1 LDIQNLIFTRR
12 FINMAIG
19 MPKLQQLPPVPG
31 FKTAAIASGIKKNGQ
46 KDLLMV
52 SMTPNTTVAGLYTQN
67 LIVAA
72 PVTLCKERLPGGIAQ
87 ALIVN
92 SGNANVA
99 NGPQGMETAKTIT
112 QTVADALNIKA
123 DTVFTAS
130 TGVIGETLPIDKPLA
145 AIPKLTTNLSDNGW
159 LEAAQ
164 AIMTTD
170 TCPKAISKKIE
181 LDGKSITI
189 TGIAKGAGMIH
200 PNMATMLAF
209 IFTDAAITS
218 PALQT
223 ILSESVETSFNS
235 VSVDGDTSTNDTL
248 MAFASGLAKNS
259 LIEDPHAENA
269 IPLVGAINDLC
280 QELAQWLIRDG
291 EGVTKFVA
299 ITVAGAK
306 TQTAAKQ
313 VAMSVA
319 KSPLVKTALAG
330 CDPNWG
336 RILCAIGYAGVE
348 FPVDEIDIFLGGVQI
363 VKGGV
368 RDPNYKEEQGQ
379 KVMAEEEITIHI
391 DLKSGP
397 AKRTIWSCDLTH
409 EYIDINADYRT

>member
-1 LDIQNLIFTRR
+1 
-12 FINMAIG
+12 MAIG
-19 MPKLQQLPPVPG
+19 MPKLQLLPQVPG
-31 FKTAAIASGIKKNGQ
+31 FKTAATASGIKKNGQ
-46 KDLLMV
+46 ADLLMV
-52 SMTPNTTVAGLYTQN
+52 SMAPNTTVAGLFTQN
-67 LIVAA
+67 RVVAA
-72 PVTLCKERLPGGIAQ
+72 PVTLCKERLANGIAQ

-112 QTVADALNIKA
+112 KTVAKALDIPAK
-123 DTVFTAS
+123 TVFTAS
-130 TGVIGETLPIDKPLA
+130 TGVIGETLPIEKPLT
-145 AIPKLTTNLSDNGW
+145 AIPKLTAALTDNGW
-159 LEAAQ
+159 LDAAK

-170 TCPKAISKKIE
+170 TCPKAATRKIE
-181 LDGKSITI
+181 IDGKTVTI
-189 TGIAKGAGMIH
+189 TAIAKGAGMIH

-259 LIEDPHAENA
+259 IIEDPHSTAA
-269 IPLVGAINDLC
+269 APLLDAINDLC

-291 EGVTKFVA
+291 EGVTKFVT
-299 ITVAGAK
+299 INVAGSRN
-306 TQTAAKQ
+306 QTEAKQ
-313 VAMSVA
+313 VGMSVA
-319 KSPLVKTALAG
+319 RSPLVKTALAG

-348 FPVDEIDIFLGGVQI
+348 FEVDEIDIFLGEVQI

-379 KVMAEEEITIHI
+379 KVMKEEEISITI
-391 DLKSGP
+391 DLKSGSE
-397 AKRTIWSCDLTH
+397 KRTVWSCDLTH
-409 EYIDINADYRT
+409 EYININADYRS

>member
-1 LDIQNLIFTRR
+1 
-12 FINMAIG
+12 MAIG

-31 FKTAAIASGIKKNGQ
+31 FKTAATACGIKKNGLT
-46 KDLLMV
+46 DLLMV
-52 SMTPNTTVAGLYTQN
+52 SMTPNTTVAGLFTLN
-67 LIVAA
+67 RVVAS
-72 PVTLCKERLPGGIAQ
+72 PVTLCKQRLPRGIAQ

-112 QTVADALNIKA
+112 QTVAKALDIPE
-123 DTVFTAS
+123 DTVFCAS
-130 TGVIGETLPIDKPLA
+130 TGVIGETLPVAKPLA
-145 AIPKLTTNLSDNGW
+145 AIPKLTATLTDNGW
-159 LEAAQ
+159 LDAAK

-170 TCPKAISKKIE
+170 TCPKASTRTIE
-181 LDGKSITI
+181 LDGKIVTI

-223 ILSESVETSFNS
+223 ILSEAVETSFNS

-248 MAFASGLAKNS
+248 LAFASGLAQNS
-259 LIEDPHAENA
+259 LIEDPHSAVAAPFIAA
-269 IPLVGAINDLC
+269 IKDLC

-291 EGVTKFVA
+291 EGVTKFVT
-299 ITVAGAK
+299 INVVGAK
-306 TQTAAKQ
+306 TQNEAKQ

-348 FPVDEIDIFLGGVQI
+348 FEVDEIDIFLGDVQI

-379 KVMAEEEITIHI
+379 KVMNAEEITIAI
-391 DLKSGP
+391 DLKMGS
-397 AKRTIWSCDLTH
+397 AKRTVWSCDLTH
-409 EYIDINADYRT
+409 EYININADYRT

>member
-1 LDIQNLIFTRR
+1 
-12 FINMAIG
+12 
-19 MPKLQQLPPVPG
+19 MPKLQPLPPVPG
-31 FKTAAIASGIKKNGQ
+31 FKTAATACGIKKNGQ
-46 KDLLMV
+46 MDLLLV
-52 SMTPNTTVAGLYTQN
+52 SMAPNTTVAGLYTQN
-67 LIVAA
+67 RVVAA
-72 PVTLCKERLPGGIAQ
+72 PVTLCKQRLPNGNAQ

-99 NGPQGMETAKTIT
+99 NGPQGMKTAQTIT
-112 QTVADALNIKA
+112 QTVAEALAVPKES
-123 DTVFTAS
+123 VFTAS

-145 AIPKLTTNLSDNGW
+145 AIANLCASLSDNSW
-159 LEAAQ
+159 LTAAQ

-170 TCPKAISKKIE
+170 TCPKAATRQIE
-181 LDGKSITI
+181 LDGKSVTI
-189 TGIAKGAGMIH
+189 RGIAKGAGMIH

-223 ILSESVETSFNS
+223 ILDEAVDCSFNS

-248 MAFASGLAKNS
+248 MAFASGLAENDTIK
-259 LIEDPHAENA
+259 DPRTKEAL
-269 IPLVGAINDLC
+269 PLVEAINDIC

-291 EGVTKFVA
+291 EGVTKFVT
-299 ITVAGAK
+299 IDVKGAK
-306 TQTAAKQ
+306 NPAAAKQ

-348 FPVDEIDIFLGGVQI
+348 FNVDEIDIFLGDVQI

-368 RDPNYKEEQGQ
+368 RDPNYREEQGQ
-379 KVMAEEEITIHI
+379 RVMGEEEITIAI
-391 DLKSGP
+391 DLKNGSG
-397 AKRTIWSCDLTH
+397 KSRVWSCDLTH
-409 EYIDINADYRT
+409 EYININADYRT

>member
-1 LDIQNLIFTRR
+1 
-12 FINMAIG
+12 MAIG
-19 MPKLQQLPPVPG
+19 MPKLQPLSPVPG
-31 FKTAAIASGIKKNGQ
+31 FKTAAIACGIKANGQ

-52 SMTPNTTVAGLYTQN
+52 SMAPNTTVAGLFTQN
-67 LIVAA
+67 LVVAA
-72 PVTLCKERLPGGIAQ
+72 PVTLCKERLPKGIAQ

-112 QTVADALNIKA
+112 QTVANTLEIPT

-130 TGVIGETLPIDKPLA
+130 TGVIGETLPIEKPLS
-145 AIPKLTTNLSDNGW
+145 AIPKLTAALTHDGW
-159 LEAAQ
+159 LEAAT

-170 TCPKAISKKIE
+170 TYPKAISKKVVI
-181 LDGKSITI
+181 DGKNITI

-200 PNMATMLAF
+200 PNMATLLAF

-223 ILSESVETSFNS
+223 ILNEAIEASFNS
-235 VSVDGDTSTNDTL
+235 ISVDGDTSTNDTL
-248 MAFASGLAKNS
+248 MAFASGLAENN
-259 LIEDPHAENA
+259 LIEDPHSATVV
-269 IPLVGAINDLC
+269 PLVDAINDIC

-291 EGVTKFVA
+291 EGVSKFVT
-299 ITVAGAK
+299 INVVGAK
-306 TQTAAKQ
+306 NQTEAKQ

-319 KSPLVKTALAG
+319 RSPLVKTALAG

-348 FPVDEIDIFLGGVQI
+348 FNVEEIDIYLGDVQI

-379 KVMAEEEITIHI
+379 EVMNQEEITIAI
-391 DLKSGP
+391 DLKSGV

-409 EYIDINADYRT
+409 DYIKINADYRS